1 MIYVFLGASGHF
13 RCWRLYSVDLE
24 DEAPEVYRSHPRS
37 TEGVTSVP
45 ISISPVL
52 QYSEELMLV
61 LGLDVTPYG
70 VSNGE
75 THPSMVM

>member
-13 RCWRLYSVDLE
+13 RYWRLYSVDLE
-24 DEAPEVYRSHPRS
+24 AEAPEVCRSHPRS

-61 LGLDVTPYG
+61 LGAGCYPIRCLQR
-70 VSNGE
+70 
-75 THPSMVM
+75 